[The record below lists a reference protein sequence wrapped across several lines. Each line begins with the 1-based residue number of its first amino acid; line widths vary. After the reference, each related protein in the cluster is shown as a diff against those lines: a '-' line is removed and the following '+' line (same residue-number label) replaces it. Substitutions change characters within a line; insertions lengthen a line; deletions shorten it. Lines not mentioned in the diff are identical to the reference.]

1 MTQPKTTA
9 VPRFDELG
17 IAPNLL
23 SALTA
28 KFTQPTPIQH
38 QVIPAALAGED
49 VVGIAQT
56 GTGKTLAFG
65 IPMLQRLAKEKGQG
79 LIILPTRELALQ
91 VDEMLLQIGKPF
103 GLKTAVL
110 IGGASMIQQI
120 KSLRRNPHI
129 IIGTPGRLFDQMEQK
144 NCNLDN
150 IKIVVLDEADRM
162 LDIGFL
168 PQIKKILKAVPNDHQ
183 TLLFSATMPTAI
195 AQIAATYMKSPLRIE
210 VAPAGTP
217 AAHIEQHVFYTLND
231 SKMQLLDKMLADHG
245 GTILIFSRTKHG
257 AKKIAN
263 EIRAMGHASAEIH
276 SNLSPAQRR
285 DALGGF
291 KSGKYRILV
300 ATDIASR
307 GIDVNDIT
315 LVINY
320 DLPDNNE
327 DYVHRI
333 GRTGRA
339 GKPGK
344 AISFAAPSQWP
355 DIRDI
360 EKLIRKKITV
370 ADTPVLP
377 PRRPRPI
384 VRFDD
389 DMSRARGRRP
399 SFGSRSSSGQSSS
412 SRGPRRPSSG
422 QPSRSQP
429 RRKRY

>member
-1 MTQPKTTA
+1 
-9 VPRFDELG
+9 
-17 IAPNLL
+17 
-23 SALTA
+23 
-28 KFTQPTPIQH
+28 
-38 QVIPAALAGED
+38 
-49 VVGIAQT
+49 
-56 GTGKTLAFG
+56 
-65 IPMLQRLAKEKGQG
+65 
-79 LIILPTRELALQ
+79 
-91 VDEMLLQIGKPF
+91 
-103 GLKTAVL
+103 
-110 IGGASMIQQI
+110 
-120 KSLRRNPHI
+120 
-129 IIGTPGRLFDQMEQK
+129 MEQK
-144 NCNLDN
+144 NCCLDKV
-150 IKIVVLDEADRM
+150 KIVVLDEADRM

-168 PQIKKILKAVPNDHQ
+168 PQIKKILQAVPAKRQ

-195 AQIAATYMKSPLRIE
+195 AQIASTYMKSPLRIE

-231 SKMQLLDKMLADHG
+231 SKMQLLDKLLADYG
-245 GTILIFSRTKHG
+245 GTILVFSRTKHG
-257 AKKIAN
+257 AKKIAR

-285 DALGGF
+285 DALTGF

-307 GIDVNDIT
+307 GIDVNDIA

-320 DLPDNNE
+320 DLPDNND

-360 EKLIRKKITV
+360 EKLIRKKIAV

-377 PRRPRPI
+377 PKRPRVMP
-384 VRFDD
+384 RFDEERV
-389 DMSRARGRRP
+389 SFRGGRHDY
-399 SFGSRSSSGQSSS
+399 GSRRKTGH
-412 SRGPRRPSSG
+412 SRPGNGSRPAGKIKPRGGSARH
-422 QPSRSQP
+422 
-429 RRKRY
+429 KK